1 MKLLDLTQY
10 CRGGGE
16 LSEEQVAVAVP
27 ALLDPAGDEPGK
39 ADFLR
44 ALTDKGETSQEL
56 AAFVRTLLPHAVD
69 PGFHG
74 HWNGQRM
81 FDCCGTGGGGLNLV
95 NISTGIMFILAAC
108 GVPVVKHGNRG
119 VTKKSGSA
127 DVLAALGVP
136 VAQNAEQLRRQV
148 DALGLTFISAPLFHP
163 AFKNLAPLR
172 QKLAAEG
179 RRTVFN
185 LLGPLLNPCRPASQM
200 VGVFKKEHMALFA
213 GALEVLGRES
223 YAAIYGED
231 AAGTPLGEASVDGW
245 TLSEGCSPLE
255 KKIGR
260 QTFHALDD
268 LMVDS
273 IDDSAG
279 RLEAVLREPRRAFRE
294 SPRDLALRDML
305 IWNAACAL
313 RVQGMEVG
321 AMEAEERATDALDSG
336 RAYAKLQAWR
346 EFKL

>member
-1 MKLLDLTQY
+1 MTLADITQF
-10 CRGGGE
+10 CREGRE
-16 LSEEQVAVAVP
+16 LSVEQIASAVP
-27 ALLDPAGDEPGK
+27 LLLDPEGDEQGRME
-39 ADFLR
+39 FLR
-44 ALTDKGETSQEL
+44 ALTDKGETPGEL
-56 AAFVRTLLPHAVD
+56 AAFVNALLPHSLD
-69 PGFHG
+69 PGFYT
-74 HWNGQRM
+74 HWEGKRM

-127 DVLAALGVP
+127 DVLEALGVP

-148 DALGLTFISAPLFHP
+148 GELGLAFIAAPVFHP
-163 AFKNLAPLR
+163 AFRQLAPVR

-200 VGVFKKEHMALFA
+200 VGVFKKEHLPLFA
-213 GALEVLGRES
+213 SAMGALGRES

-231 AAGTPLGEASVDGW
+231 AEGVALGEASVDGW
-245 TLSEGCSPLE
+245 TLSEGRSPLE

-268 LMVDS
+268 LRADS
-273 IDDSAG
+273 VADSSG
-279 RLEAVLREPRRAFRE
+279 RLETLLREPERGFRTA
-294 SPRDLALRDML
+294 PQDLALRDML
-305 IWNAACAL
+305 IWNASCAL
-313 RVQGMEVG
+313 RIQGAAVD
-321 AMEAEERATDALDSG
+321 ATAAEEMAAEALDSG

-346 EFKL
+346 AWQ

>member
-1 MKLLDLTQY
+1 MTLADLTRY
-10 CRGGGE
+10 CREGGE
-16 LSEEQVAVAVP
+16 LSADHVSAAVP
-27 ALLDPAGDEPGK
+27 LLLEAPVDEAAK

-44 ALTDKGETSQEL
+44 ALTDKGETPGEL
-56 AAFVRTLLPHAVD
+56 AAFVNALLPRSVD
-69 PGFHG
+69 PGFYT
-74 HWNGQRM
+74 HWEGKRM

-136 VAQNAEQLRRQV
+136 VAQDADQLRRQLGE
-148 DALGLTFISAPLFHP
+148 LGLAFIAAPVFHP
-163 AFKNLAPLR
+163 AFRHLAPIR

-200 VGVFKKEHMALFA
+200 VGVFKKEHLSLFA
-213 GALEVLGRES
+213 SAMGALGRET

-231 AAGTPLGEASVDGW
+231 AEGVALGEASVDGW
-245 TLSEGCSPLE
+245 TLSEGRSPLE

-268 LMVDS
+268 LRADS
-273 IDDSAG
+273 VADSAG
-279 RLEAVLREPRRAFRE
+279 RLEALLREPERGFRDA
-294 SPRDLALRDML
+294 PQDLALRDML

-313 RVQGMEVG
+313 RVQGAG
-321 AMEAEERATDALDSG
+321 GDATAAEEMAAEALDSG
-336 RAYAKLQAWR
+336 RAYARLQAWR
-346 EFKL
+346 SFK